1 MELYRSG
8 HNEAVLKTVCPK
20 GTWVRIPPAPP
31 KLKSVSGNPCKL
43 RVCEKLLNQKTGFNK
58 HLTKVEI
65 ETRKMR
71 PRNDDWIVNDP
82 IVVFIPCP
90 SITNFFGDIMIM

>member
-1 MELYRSG
+1 M
-8 HNEAVLKTVCPK
+8 
-20 GTWVRIPPAPP
+20 
-31 KLKSVSGNPCKL
+31 
-43 RVCEKLLNQKTGFNK
+43 LNQITGFNK

-82 IVVFIPCP
+82 VVVFIPCP
-90 SITNFFGDIMIM
+90 SITNFFGGIMNMRWGILGTDNQQDDEQKIVHERCSEK